1 MHKVVGEQ
9 TFVLKLKVSPLKEEL
24 LLFQNSILIESFGN
38 KNNFVFHQAG
48 FICYI
53 LYGSSSS
60 ADKLLQHTELQK
72 RQNIT
77 ILQLLQKLKS
87 CE

>member
-1 MHKVVGEQ
+1 M
-9 TFVLKLKVSPLKEEL
+9 LKLKVSPLKAEV

-48 FICYI
+48 FICYV
-53 LYGSSSS
+53 LYGSSS

>member
-1 MHKVVGEQ
+1 M
-9 TFVLKLKVSPLKEEL
+9 LKLKVSPLKAEV

-53 LYGSSSS
+53 LYGSSS
-60 ADKLLQHTELQK
+60 ADKYVCTELQK